1 MNTKTVGNLNKQRYL
16 LRAMELA
23 NWAHRDQKRKTSQAP
38 YIIHPFHGI
47 ILLMECGLDPKSDQD
62 LEILAAFALHDSIED
77 NPEEVTYD
85 LIMSKFGTEVARIVR
100 AVTLD
105 PKNPDK
111 RLSRQKILLDDWKVQ
126 IVKVADILSNTIA
139 ISLSIQRVGLAET
152 QKYFKQPIADRIAME
167 QEFLGSIKLSGVPM
181 TLINMT
187 ESALAA
193 LDELKEVSSNPLD

>member
-1 MNTKTVGNLNKQRYL
+1 MNNKTVGNFNNQRYL
-16 LRAMELA
+16 LRAMEFV

-100 AVTLD
+100 TVTLD

-139 ISLSIQRVGLAET
+139 ISLSVQRVGLVET
-152 QKYFKQPIADRIAME
+152 QKHFKQPIADRIAME
-167 QEFLGSIKLSGVPM
+167 QEFLGRIKISGVPM
-181 TLINMT
+181 TLIKMT
-187 ESALAA
+187 WSTLAA
-193 LDELKEVSSNPLD
+193 LGELKEVASNPLA